1 MTLRDPPAETLALR
15 ACGRTGSR
23 GATDLPGARP
33 QPPLPPVRENVRVES
48 LSPDL
53 PAESAA
59 GEIRRLLRDREP
71 FAVAGAARSAG
82 FDVVLRTSG
91 TEGTAKSVGHTFA
104 AVDFAARTS
113 RAVLGDDGWRWLLLL
128 PPSSTGG
135 FMTVARSIAPPLV
148 WPGAG
153 AAFDPAAVSAWYP
166 GGAQATSVVST
177 QLARLLSVPAGVHM
191 LQGMRVV
198 LVGGGPFPPALRQRC
213 EAAGI
218 RAVATYGATETLGGC
233 VYDGLPW
240 PSVSVT
246 VDDGQILVD
255 GPNLARSYVPGPALP
270 RPWPTGDLGTWA
282 DGRLQV
288 TGRADDRVPVK
299 GVNRALSEYEA
310 EALRRPG
317 VVEAVA
323 VPVPDDVDGYRVVVF
338 VEDEEHRLPRLRSGK
353 PDKQELRR
361 RALGQRR

>member
-1 MTLRDPPAETLALR
+1 
-15 ACGRTGSR
+15 
-23 GATDLPGARP
+23 
-33 QPPLPPVRENVRVES
+33 VRS

-53 PAESAA
+53 APESAA

-71 FAVAGAARSAG
+71 FAVAGAVRSAG

-91 TEGTAKSVGHTFA
+91 TEGVAKSVGHTFDA
-104 AVDFAARTS
+104 IDFAVRTS
-113 RAVLGDDGWRWLLLL
+113 RAALGDDGWRWLLLL

-135 FMTVARSIAPPLV
+135 FMTIARSVEPPLV

-153 AAFDPAAVSAWYP
+153 AGFDPVEVSTWYP
-166 GGAQATSVVST
+166 GGARATSLVST
-177 QLARLLSVPAGVHM
+177 QLARLLSVPAGVRM
-191 LQGMRVV
+191 LQAMRAV
-198 LVGGGPFPPALRQRC
+198 LVGGGPFPAALRQRC
-213 EAAGI
+213 ESEGI

-233 VYDGLPW
+233 VYDGRPW

-246 VDDGQILVD
+246 VDGGQILID
-255 GPNLARSYVPGPALP
+255 GPNVARSYVPGPALA

-288 TGRADDRVPVK
+288 TGRADDRIPVK
-299 GVNRALSEYEA
+299 GVNRALWEYEA
-310 EALRRPG
+310 EALRGPG

-323 VPVPDDVDGYRVVVF
+323 VHIPDDVDGYRVVVF
-338 VEDEEHRLPRLRSGK
+338 VEDDDHRLPRLRSGK
-353 PDKQELRR
+353 PDRRELRR